1 MRIELLM
8 KNFTAIMLR
17 TTFSVGILCVA
28 APSALAQ
35 GTLQVVDVRV
45 GPANVPLH
53 PGAQAKLQ
61 VRAEIAS
68 GYHIN
73 SHKPTPDYLIPTK
86 FELVPSDQ
94 FTLKEVGYPEGA
106 MKKLS
111 FFDVP
116 ISVYEGKIDL
126 TAVLQSAKAVPP
138 GSYTLKAKFAY
149 QACSDHA
156 CLPPKSVLA
165 DVTVKVIP

>member
-1 MRIELLM
+1 MRIDLLR
-8 KNFTAIMLR
+8 KKFSAIIFR
-17 TTFSVGILCVA
+17 AAFSVGILCVA
-28 APSALAQ
+28 APWGLAQ
-35 GTLQVVDVRV
+35 GTLQVVDVHV
-45 GPANVPLH
+45 GPANVLLH
-53 PGAQAKLQ
+53 PGAQARLE
-61 VRAEIAS
+61 VHANVAS

-73 SHKPTPDYLIPTK
+73 SHKPTLDYLIPTK

-94 FTLKEVGYPEGA
+94 FTLKEVAYPEGT

-111 FFDVP
+111 FFDTP

-126 TAVLQSAKAVPP
+126 AAVLHAAGSVPP

-165 DVTVKVIP
+165 DVTVKVVP